1 MARKNLHPTDD
12 LLAHAEDAVRSLQ
25 FFILSIMPYVGEPHG
40 IALDTADDCVS
51 EVEAFVTAYKAQ
63 YGSPVR

>member
-25 FFILSIMPYVGEPHG
+25 FFILSVMPYVGESHG

-51 EVEAFVTAYKAQ
+51 EVDAFVKAYRKL
-63 YGSPVR
+63 YGAPVR